1 MADPRFVTNVQGE
14 RVGVILDLPTYEQ
27 MLAAQADPDLLQ
39 GLSDLELAALAES
52 ALTPGGQREL
62 QRLQDKQEATAL
74 SGDEAEHLDRLI
86 EQVDHLNLLKARA
99 RYTLQT
105 KAYPRE

>member
-39 GLSDLELAALAES
+39 GLSDVELAALAES

-74 SGDEAEHLDRLI
+74 SEDEAEHLDRLI
-86 EQVDHLNLLKARA
+86 EQVDQLNILKARA
-99 RYTLQT
+99 RYTLHT
-105 KAYPRE
+105 KAHARG